1 MARAKFVVGEAVEM
15 RCTHLR
21 EGQLAQDWLAGRVQ
35 QADARMVAVV
45 FDTEVFANNGWRIP
59 DRTLWCTHGSQNL
72 RRVGEL
78 AAHPRG
84 ASAGGEKPT
93 RGPGAGESE
102 FPNRG

>member
-21 EGQLAQDWLAGRVQ
+21 EGQLVQDWLAGRVQ

-45 FDTEVFANNGWRIP
+45 FETEVFANNGWRIP

-72 RRVGEL
+72 RRIGEL
-78 AAHPRG
+78 SPHPRG
-84 ASAGGEKPT
+84 PSASSEKQA
-93 RGPGAGESE
+93 RGPGAVES
-102 FPNRG
+102 